1 MVVARYPLD
10 PDGGWTFHAASVER
24 EIARLAAAETRVRA
38 VVLVN
43 PNNPTGSGV
52 PRGELLDLLALAR
65 EHDFA
70 VVSDEV
76 FLDYRF
82 AETPDDVP
90 VAAALAAEG
99 GGLVFSLGGL
109 SKSAAL
115 PQLKLGWM
123 LVGGP
128 DELLHETLP
137 RLEWIA
143 DAYLSVGTPV
153 QLALPELLRWGEGT
167 AAAIRARVTLN
178 HRALARAFPPGG
190 AVAAEPLRGGW
201 SAVLRVPSV
210 EPEEELVL
218 RLLHDHDLLVHP
230 GYFFEFPVEA
240 FLVLSLLPPP
250 DVFVEGVARLAR
262 GLSVD
267 DPLRSAP
274 FPVGSLRL
282 QIRRA
287 DEPRMVEALVDAGQ
301 ASHLRTGQERVK
313 TSRRD
318 PVADAADVSVRRLP
332 SLRVE
337 ARQVHGPRERAEGP
351 FAGRAVVVLEVAQG
365 EVANGAVDGGSV
377 AQPGVV
383 RLRDGPP
390 RPPAPAV
397 RRREKGE
404 NVVRVPD
411 RPELNHERRPSV
423 EAEGSGR
430 EDGTLAT
437 VGDPVAEDGAW

>member
-1 MVVARYPLD
+1 MFSGRTPKVHATNRLTRALATRAAPPLDLTVTNPTVVGIDLEGIPLASLSASAGRLYAPDPKGLHSAREAVSGYYAARGVAADPSRIVLSASSSEAYGWLFKLLCDPGEAVLVPAPSYPLLDALAGLESVVVARYPLD

-24 EIARLAAAETRVRA
+24 ERARLAAAETRVRA

-43 PNNPTGSGV
+43 PNNPTGSSV

-70 VVSDEV
+70 IVSDEV

-82 AETPDDVP
+82 AGSPDDVP
-90 VAAALAAEG
+90 VSAALAAEG

-153 QLALPELLRWGEGT
+153 QLALPDLLRRGERT
-167 AAAIRARVTLN
+167 AAAIRARVIFN
-178 HRALARAFPPGG
+178 HRALAQAFPPGG

-218 RLLHDHDLLVHP
+218 RLLADHDLLVHP
-230 GYFFEFPVEA
+230 GYFFEFPAEA
-240 FLVLSLLPPP
+240 FLVLSLLPRPET
-250 DVFVEGVARLAR
+250 FLEGIARL
-262 GLSVD
+262 S
-267 DPLRSAP
+267 
-274 FPVGSLRL
+274 
-282 QIRRA
+282 RA
-287 DEPRMVEALVDAGQ
+287 LFR
-301 ASHLRTGQERVK
+301 
-313 TSRRD
+313 
-318 PVADAADVSVRRLP
+318 
-332 SLRVE
+332 
-337 ARQVHGPRERAEGP
+337 
-351 FAGRAVVVLEVAQG
+351 
-365 EVANGAVDGGSV
+365 
-377 AQPGVV
+377 
-383 RLRDGPP
+383 
-390 RPPAPAV
+390 
-397 RRREKGE
+397 
-404 NVVRVPD
+404 
-411 RPELNHERRPSV
+411 
-423 EAEGSGR
+423 
-430 EDGTLAT
+430 
-437 VGDPVAEDGAW
+437 